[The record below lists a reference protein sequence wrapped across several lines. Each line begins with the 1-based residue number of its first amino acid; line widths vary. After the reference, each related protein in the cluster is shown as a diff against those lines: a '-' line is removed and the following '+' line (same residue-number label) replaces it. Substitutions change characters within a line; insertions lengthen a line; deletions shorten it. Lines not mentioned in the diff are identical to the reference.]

1 MKKNISLLLAFIL
14 IISCSTS
21 KDRFLNRKY
30 HKVTTKFNVLF
41 NGKEAF
47 KIGKKILEDVYED
60 NFFELLSVEPIF
72 LRGENVDNSTIIPGF
87 QRAEEKAVKAIQKH
101 SMNIKNFQKNPLID
115 DSYILLGKAR
125 YFDRRFF
132 PSLEAFN
139 YIMENYSKPKTYLE
153 ARIWREKTNIR
164 LNNNELAINNLRGIS
179 KRLINNS
186 DFSGTLNASLAQ
198 AFLNN
203 NRLDSAKYF
212 IKKAAINEKKHNTKA
227 RYLYITGQLFEK
239 LNEKDSAI
247 WAFKKIKSIR
257 RKISRKFYINSI
269 IKLFIL
275 DENES
280 LVNKKAKLKRELN
293 NFQNRNYKHYIFTGL
308 ANISNKNG
316 EDSLANR
323 YFLLSQ
329 KSSNIDIYTKI
340 YNYNSIIDYN
350 FKKGDY
356 INSGK
361 YIDSLISLYNSE
373 DIERKILKRRK
384 ESLSEVIK
392 YENIVKE
399 TDSIIKLINMNPDE
413 RFSFF
418 SLYIKERKNKELDSL
433 LKKKKKK
440 KTPFF
445 NFNEKNKFYFYNSN
459 LILLGKQKFRSFWG
473 NRPNVDNWRVIS
485 DIAVSTSYL
494 NKKNRIKT
502 KNKIAYDTPEYL
514 ISNIPSD
521 KKQVESINQINEN
534 AYLKLGLMY
543 KQRFGKNL
551 LAIDRFETLLRK
563 NPTSKIKVQ
572 ILYHLYKIN
581 QKREDSLA
589 NYYRSK
595 IIKNFPKTP
604 FAILLKD
611 SNNYINLKKETD
623 ESLYNNLYKM
633 YIRGEYLEILIK
645 INEIRA
651 FISGT
656 KFESKIALLK
666 ANVIGRI
673 YGVSKWKKEL
683 EAVSL
688 TYPES
693 IEGKFAKNLILK
705 ILRSNYLKEKKA
717 SYNNYKW
724 IFVFNNNE
732 QEKLNNFYFKIK
744 NILIDSK
751 VKWTLSKDFYNI
763 DNSLVVIHGI
773 KDRNEKD
780 KWMTDWFEET
790 KFIVELNNFVAL
802 ASEYRNLMK
811 NKISL

>member
-1 MKKNISLLLAFIL
+1 MKNISLLLAFIL

-30 HKVTTKFNVLF
+30 HKVSTKFNVLF

-60 NFFELLSVEPIF
+60 NFFDLLSVEPIF
-72 LRGENVDNSTIIPGF
+72 LRGENIDNSTIIPGF

-101 SMNIKNFQKNPLID
+101 SMNINNFQKNPLID

-212 IKKAAINEKKHNTKA
+212 IKKAAINEKKFNTKA

-247 WAFKKIKSIR
+247 WAFKEIKSIR

-275 DENES
+275 DEKES
-280 LVNKKAKLKRELN
+280 LENKKAKLKRELN

-308 ANISNKNG
+308 AKISNNNG
-316 EDSLANR
+316 EDSLSNR

-392 YENIVKE
+392 YENIVNE
-399 TDSIIKLINMNPDE
+399 TDSIIKLINMNSDE

-418 SLYIKERKNKELDSL
+418 SSDIKERKKKELDSL
-433 LKKKKKK
+433 LNKKNKKKI
-440 KTPFF
+440 PFF

-473 NRPNVDNWRVIS
+473 SRPNVDNWRVIS
-485 DIAVSTSYL
+485 DIAASISYL
-494 NKKNRIKT
+494 NDNNSIKT

-514 ISNIPSD
+514 ISNIPRD
-521 KKQVESINQINEN
+521 KKQVDSINQINEN

-543 KQRFGKNL
+543 KQRFGNNL

-581 QKREDSLA
+581 QKRDDSLA
-589 NYYRSK
+589 NYYRS
-595 IIKNFPKTP
+595 IIVNNFSKTP

-611 SNNYINLKKETD
+611 SNNYRNLEKETV

-633 YIRGEYLEILIK
+633 YIRGEYLELLIK
-645 INEIRA
+645 INQIRA

-656 KFESKIALLK
+656 KFESKYALLK

-693 IEGKFAKNLILK
+693 IEGKFAKNLISE
-705 ILRSNYLKEKKA
+705 ILSSNYLKEKKV

-732 QEKLNNFYFKIK
+732 QDKLNTFYFKIK
-744 NILIDSK
+744 NILIDSN

-780 KWMTDWFEET
+780 KWMLDWFEET
-790 KFIVELNNFVAL
+790 KFILELNNFVAL
-802 ASEYRNLMK
+802 SSEYRNLMK